1 MKPVLCLSLFET
13 KLLLVPPSLA
23 FFASL
28 LTVISLQDYLSRWLL
43 LLNDSRLFFYSSSLL
58 CIILSCYLN
67 TQFSKAF
74 SHYVISWY
82 KAFWNTSWETLY
94 EVNWIEFSLKV
105 RGFQHLSLAKSAEF
119 LAPMPGCN
127 GHALQPS
134 YELVFF
140 LGKMKWQCQYLE
152 SKQETDQYFHL
163 WWGWQNE
170 NIWGIFEVFNAHI
183 EIMLFCRIYL
193 HLVFVLNVYAG
204 GICMCMSGKE
214 RGREGGNSRA
224 WN

>member
-1 MKPVLCLSLFET
+1 MKADLCLSPFET

-43 LLNDSRLFFYSSSLL
+43 LNDSHLFFYSSSLL
-58 CIILSCYLN
+58 CIILSSYLN

-74 SHYVISWY
+74 SHFVISWY
-82 KAFWNTSWETLY
+82 KAFWNTWWETLH

-119 LAPMPGCN
+119 LALMPGCN

-140 LGKMKWQCQYLE
+140 LGKMKRQHQYLE
-152 SKQETDQYFHL
+152 SKRDRSVFSFMMRLAKRECFGYF
-163 WWGWQNE
+163 WG
-170 NIWGIFEVFNAHI
+170 F
-183 EIMLFCRIYL
+183 
-193 HLVFVLNVYAG
+193 
-204 GICMCMSGKE
+204 
-214 RGREGGNSRA
+214 
-224 WN
+224 

>member
-1 MKPVLCLSLFET
+1 MKPVLCFSLFET

-43 LLNDSRLFFYSSSLL
+43 LLNDSRLFFCSSSLL
-58 CIILSCYLN
+58 CIILPCYLN

-127 GHALQPS
+127 GHALQHS
-134 YELVFF
+134 YKLVLF

-152 SKQETDQYFHL
+152 SKQRTDQYFHL
-163 WWGWQNE
+163 WWGWQNK
-170 NIWGIFEVFNAHI
+170 NVWCIFECFNAHI
-183 EIMLFCRIYL
+183 EITLCLPTSGVGAECARRGYM
-193 HLVFVLNVYAG
+193 HVYAREE
-204 GICMCMSGKE
+204 K
-214 RGREGGNSRA
+214 REGRGK
-224 WN
+224 